1 MHQNYLKPL
10 AEVNPGIDR
19 SYAEPITV
27 YLASASPR
35 RRQLLHQLG
44 IRHRVIRPDIDETAR
59 QDESPQDFVLRM
71 ALEKARAGFARVR
84 AEGLALAPVLAAD
97 TCIVL
102 DGEIIGKA
110 RDRADGIR
118 ILQRLAGRSHQVLT
132 GVALV
137 DGDVV
142 QQVMSCSVVVFGP
155 LSVEEIEAYW
165 DSGEPV
171 DKAGAYAI
179 QGKAAAF
186 IERIEGSYSGI
197 VGLPLC
203 EVVNMIKKTGASL

>member
-1 MHQNYLKPL
+1 MHQHYLKPL
-10 AEVNPGIDR
+10 AEVNPGIER
-19 SYAEPITV
+19 NNAEPITV

-44 IRHRVIRPDIDETAR
+44 IRHQVVHPGIDETVR

-71 ALEKARAGFARVR
+71 ALEKARAGLVRVQ
-84 AEGLALAPVLAAD
+84 ADGSMSAPVLAAD

-102 DGEIIGKA
+102 GGEIIGKA

-137 DGDVV
+137 EGDVV
-142 QQVMSCSVVVFGP
+142 QQVLSCSVVVFGP

-197 VGLPLC
+197 VGLPLF
-203 EVVNMIKKTGASL
+203 EVVNMIKKTGAGM

>member
-1 MHQNYLKPL
+1 MNSETSSAKS
-10 AEVNPGIDR
+10 N
-19 SYAEPITV
+19 SITV

-35 RRQLLHQLG
+35 RQQLLHQVG
-44 IRHRVIRPDIDETAR
+44 ISHQVIRPDIDESVR
-59 QDESPQDFVLRM
+59 QDESPEAFVSRM
-71 ALEKARAGFARVR
+71 ALEKARAGLVR
-84 AEGLALAPVLAAD
+84 IQAEGFIAAPVLAAD

-110 RDRADGIR
+110 RDRSDGLR

-137 DGDVV
+137 AGDDV
-142 QQVMSCSVVVFGP
+142 QQALSRSVVVFGS
-155 LSVEEIEAYW
+155 LSANEIEAYW
-165 DSGEPV
+165 DSGEPS

-197 VGLPLC
+197 VGLPLF
-203 EVVNMIKKTGASL
+203 EVVNMIKKTGAGK

>member
-1 MHQNYLKPL
+1 MNSETGGTKP
-10 AEVNPGIDR
+10 N
-19 SYAEPITV
+19 SITV

-35 RRQLLHQLG
+35 RQQLLHQVG
-44 IRHRVIRPDIDETAR
+44 ISHQVICPDIDESVR
-59 QDESPQDFVLRM
+59 QDESPEAFVSRM
-71 ALEKARAGFARVR
+71 ALEKAQAGLARIQ
-84 AEGLALAPVLAAD
+84 AEGFTAAPVLGAD

-110 RDRADGIR
+110 RDRSDGLR

-137 DGDVV
+137 AGDTV
-142 QQVMSCSVVVFGP
+142 QQALSRNVVVFGP
-155 LSVEEIEAYW
+155 LSANEIEAYW
-165 DSGEPV
+165 DSGEPG

-186 IERIEGSYSGI
+186 IERTEGSYSGI
-197 VGLPLC
+197 VGLPLF
-203 EVVNMIKKTGASL
+203 EVINMIKKTGAGM

>member
-1 MHQNYLKPL
+1 M
-10 AEVNPGIDR
+10 
-19 SYAEPITV
+19 

-35 RRQLLHQLG
+35 RQQLLHQIG
-44 IRHRVIRPDIDETAR
+44 ISQQVVRQDIDETVR
-59 QDESPQDFVLRM
+59 QDESPEAFVLRM
-71 ALEKARAGFARVR
+71 ALEKAQAGLAHVQ
-84 AEGLALAPVLAAD
+84 AEGVVLAPVLGAD

-110 RDRADGIR
+110 RDRSDGLR

-137 DGDVV
+137 TGDTV
-142 QQVMSCSVVVFGP
+142 QQVLSRSVVVFGP
-155 LSVEEIEAYW
+155 LSKKEIEAYW
-165 DSGEPV
+165 DSGEPA

-186 IERIEGSYSGI
+186 IERIEGSYTGI
-197 VGLPLC
+197 VGLPLF
-203 EVVNMIKKTGASL
+203 EVVNMIKKTGAGL

>member
-1 MHQNYLKPL
+1 VCPHRLKPVDEL
-10 AEVNPGIDR
+10 NSGIGR
-19 SYAEPITV
+19 AKPKPITI

-35 RRQLLHQLG
+35 RQQLLHQVG
-44 IRHRVIRPDIDETAR
+44 VSHQVIVPDVDEVVW
-59 QDESPQDFVLRM
+59 QGESPEAFVTRM
-71 ALEKARAGFARVR
+71 ALEKAQAGLARVQ
-84 AEGLALAPVLAAD
+84 AEGLSPAPVLGAD

-102 DGEIIGKA
+102 DEEIIGKA
-110 RDRADGIR
+110 RDRSDGIR

-137 DGDVV
+137 TGDDV
-142 QQVMSCSVVVFGP
+142 QQA
-155 LSVEEIEAYW
+155 LSRSIVTFRALSNEEIETYW
-165 DSGEPV
+165 DSGEPD

-197 VGLPLC
+197 VGLPLFD
-203 EVVNMIKKTGASL
+203 VVNMIKNSGAGM